1 MEAAKQAERFSVPD
15 YLAGEERS
23 DVRHEYI
30 GGAIYAM
37 AGASDEHIAL
47 CMNLAFAL
55 RPHLHG
61 SPCRV
66 QMSDGKVHLRI
77 LNEDVFY
84 YSDVMVFCDPRD
96 TDRYFKRFPRILV
109 EVLSDTTETIDR
121 REKFLSYRQIET
133 LEEYVLIAQDKNG
146 GNGVSSRGSVATGSM
161 PPACGGVAARLPS
174 ILPAAANTIRRYF
187 GLSCIKPSFARLR
200 LDLGCSPTTVS
211 SLYPSPRTACP
222 SSPPSHRPCWK
233 CGTWCP

>member
-1 MEAAKQAERFSVPD
+1 LWTAAARCRFFAAAYVSPRLRIGRKSAITCVMEAAKQAERFSVPD
-15 YLAGEERS
+15 YLAEEERS

-84 YSDVMVFCDPRD
+84 YPDVMVFCDPRD
-96 TDRYFKRFPRILV
+96 TDRYFKRFPKVLV

-121 REKFLSYRQIET
+121 REKFLSYRQIAT
-133 LEEYVLIAQDKNG
+133 LEEYVLVAQDKMEVTVFRRADQWQPEVWRQPEEALQLASLQFSLPLRTLYEG
-146 GNGVSSRGSVATGSM
+146 ISLSRG
-161 PPACGGVAARLPS
+161 
-174 ILPAAANTIRRYF
+174 
-187 GLSCIKPSFARLR
+187 
-200 LDLGCSPTTVS
+200 
-211 SLYPSPRTACP
+211 
-222 SSPPSHRPCWK
+222 
-233 CGTWCP
+233 